1 MYVSCDNDNGGLPLD
16 EDLDPAGSAVERYPD
31 EVVVKFECSNGRR
44 SFDDSRRGLLRSHPF
59 SAMVLFVLHSSYGL
73 FPPVIPRAPRDPTSS
88 PPPWGGA
95 PCDSLQPRAGGRGP
109 AQDLKLL
116 ATPPLRPNQYLCP
129 LSTQYSAHNNHMPYN
144 LQLKQTTVN
153 PTIDLLLYES
163 GITAPLTSSGRN

>member
-1 MYVSCDNDNGGLPLD
+1 MNAATEEDHSMIHEGVSYAAIPFLPWSYSFFILHMVCF
-16 EDLDPAGSAVERYPD
+16 LLLFLVRPAIQQV
-31 EVVVKFECSNGRR
+31 
-44 SFDDSRRGLLRSHPF
+44 
-59 SAMVLFVLHSSYGL
+59 
-73 FPPVIPRAPRDPTSS
+73 APRP
-88 PPPWGGA
+88 GGA
-95 PCDSLQPRAGGRGP
+95 ERPAIVFNRALAGAAP